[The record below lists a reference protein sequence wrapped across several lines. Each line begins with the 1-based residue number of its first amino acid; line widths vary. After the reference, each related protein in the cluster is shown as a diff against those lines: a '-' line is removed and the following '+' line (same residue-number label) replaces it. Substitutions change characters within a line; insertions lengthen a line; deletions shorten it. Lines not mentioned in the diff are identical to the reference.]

1 MFPHLHDLV
10 FFSSGLFP
18 ISIHSQ
24 PHDPCLW
31 ANGRLGVQHAPSFC
45 WHREL
50 PHRPRGIQ
58 TQGVFKEHGRVA
70 AGQGVFLSSLTAV
83 LDVCCGFIIFIPTDC
98 VILVVLLWVRI
109 TLERIKGIVHSI
121 YSCWPNLHFCLFSHC
136 FLSWCKLELDSSS
149 VPVQMCHKSLS
160 CVSHLS
166 AQVSRK
172 CTSYLS
178 PLQQMVL
185 AASFMHYLNIK
196 WEWAGLCCKQTS
208 GEQHGLS
215 LTTSWLLLEICVEVT
230 HGRISLFHSVP
241 VKGRFHLLLWIS
253 IFLNTFSHSRRRI
266 CSFALTAVAH
276 LGNIFMHEWHDTFL
290 EEKQQGANHACL

>member
-1 MFPHLHDLV
+1 
-10 FFSSGLFP
+10 
-18 ISIHSQ
+18 
-24 PHDPCLW
+24 
-31 ANGRLGVQHAPSFC
+31 
-45 WHREL
+45 
-50 PHRPRGIQ
+50 
-58 TQGVFKEHGRVA
+58 
-70 AGQGVFLSSLTAV
+70 
-83 LDVCCGFIIFIPTDC
+83 
-98 VILVVLLWVRI
+98 
-109 TLERIKGIVHSI
+109 
-121 YSCWPNLHFCLFSHC
+121 
-136 FLSWCKLELDSSS
+136 
-149 VPVQMCHKSLS
+149 MCHKSLS

-276 LGNIFMHEWHDTFL
+276 LGNIFMHEWHVPWG
-290 EEKQQGANHACL
+290 KAAGGKIMHACKLPIFRQNLKVAYYWKKTHCSENSRATKMSHYLLTLVLF